1 MCDRWKVQQMDKLTD
16 GWTDIPSYRNARMD
30 LKTSLTEFRRQ
41 IRSGNLLVC
50 LFLDVP
56 FDGIVSCYLCSFIQI
71 LPGNSSSQKLNSCV
85 TDGLTNW
92 QIDTPSCEVVGSGVE
107 RSGVTK
113 SRNNYWWI
121 LILDCYT
128 CTSYN
133 GVIFVG
139 KQIKRHGILQFVI
152 DDEQDILELLQLL
165 LVFVADLS
173 LYHVV
178 AFVQIARFK
187 LVMHNG
193 LKQYEIDV
201 LVS

>member
-1 MCDRWKVQQMDKLTD
+1 M
-16 GWTDIPSYRNARMD
+16 
-30 LKTSLTEFRRQ
+30 
-41 IRSGNLLVC
+41 
-50 LFLDVP
+50 
-56 FDGIVSCYLCSFIQI
+56 
-71 LPGNSSSQKLNSCV
+71 
-85 TDGLTNW
+85 
-92 QIDTPSCEVVGSGVE
+92 
-107 RSGVTK
+107 
-113 SRNNYWWI
+113 
-121 LILDCYT
+121 
-128 CTSYN
+128 
-133 GVIFVG
+133 IFVG

-165 LVFVADLS
+165 LVFVADLR